1 MMKLWNF
8 AAKVP
13 DVNAEITFIETL
25 GGAVLLDELLR
36 IDDQDFRV
44 VLMRWGDKY
53 VHLFEKAVYEHHLDA
68 PRPQGLCHVVFE
80 VDNLD
85 ELRKNALQAGARE
98 VMPRSF
104 VSAGFGTRDV
114 VFLQSPGGLLF
125 ELIKVHEHRVPEL
138 P

>member
-1 MMKLWNF
+1 MKLWNF

-13 DVNAEITFIETL
+13 DVDAEISFIKTL
-25 GGAVLLDELLR
+25 GGSVLLDELLR
-36 IDDQDFRV
+36 VDDHDFRV

-53 VHLFEKAVYEHHLDA
+53 VHLFEKAVYEHRLDA

-85 ELRKNALQAGARE
+85 ELRENALQAGARE

-104 VSAGFGTRDV
+104 ISAGFGTRDV

-125 ELIKVHEHRVPEL
+125 ELIKVREHRVPEL

>member
-1 MMKLWNF
+1 MKLWNF

-13 DVNAEITFIETL
+13 DVDAEISFIKTL
-25 GGAVLLDELLR
+25 GGSVLLDELLR
-36 IDDQDFRV
+36 VDDHDFRV

-53 VHLFEKAVYEHHLDA
+53 VHLFEKAVYEHRLDA
-68 PRPQGLCHVVFE
+68 PRPPGLCHVVFE

-85 ELRKNALQAGARE
+85 ELRENALQAGARE

-104 VSAGFGTRDV
+104 ISAGFGTRDV

-125 ELIKVHEHRVPEL
+125 ELIKVREHRVPEL

>member
-8 AAKVP
+8 AAKVH
-13 DVNAEITFIETL
+13 DVDAEISFIKTL
-25 GGAVLLDELLR
+25 GGYVLLDELLR
-36 IDDQDFRV
+36 VDDRDFRV

-68 PRPQGLCHVVFE
+68 PPPHGLCHVVFE
-80 VDNLD
+80 VDQLD
-85 ELRKNALQAGARE
+85 ELRKSALEAGARE
-98 VMPRSF
+98 VMPKTF